1 MDAPAPAQA
10 EMAMVIGNRRVPLAS
25 ARLAGADGN
34 FKEHRLADLSVR
46 RLGADGKLGRT
57 SIWHLLDGKDPWKVP
72 LVDEIKQAIAS
83 LRVKRN
89 SKGTRFGA
97 DGKVLP
103 GIVPI
108 VIRGR
113 EILAED
119 NVQGLRVALGDS
131 LETMNWFLKQVWN
144 DMQNAPGVRR
154 APAEDAFKELY
165 MAETL
170 GKLRAHKRIRHAS
183 YDAHHKRIRVGVHGS
198 RSPLYKHVKQAHT
211 FLAAEDLDGM
221 EDFLAQTVDS
231 IIGELECLDGVP
243 DQELHAPGDQALQAP
258 GQDGAANSEHHAPGE
273 DGAAGQQLHAPGG
286 PHLPP
291 QGDAPGHAERRSAL
305 DADAPGPH
313 LPPQGDAPGHA
324 EGATAHDADAPGP
337 HLPPHGDAPGH
348 DEGIAPFAQAANCDL
363 GFDGA
368 AADPGETSASA
379 QDLANHPGV
388 LGGG

>member
-25 ARLAGADGN
+25 ARLADVDGN
-34 FKEHRLADLSVR
+34 FKEHWLADLSVR
-46 RLGADGKLGRT
+46 RLGADGKLART
-57 SIWHLLDGKDPWKVP
+57 SIWHLLDGRSPWKVP

-83 LRVKRN
+83 LRVKRD
-89 SKGTRFGA
+89 SKGNRFGA

-113 EILAED
+113 EILAE
-119 NVQGLRVALGDS
+119 NHVQGVRVALGDS
-131 LETMNWFLKQVWN
+131 LDTMNWFLKQVWN

-154 APAEDAFKELY
+154 APAEDAFKGLY

-198 RSPLYKHVKQAHT
+198 RSPLCKHVKQAHT

-231 IIGELECLDGVP
+231 IIGELDCEDGVV
-243 DQELHAPGDQALQAP
+243 DQLL
-258 GQDGAANSEHHAPGE
+258 HAPGE
-273 DGAAGQQLHAPGG
+273 DGAADQQLHAPGG
-286 PHLPP
+286 ELH
-291 QGDAPGHAERRSAL
+291 APGE
-305 DADAPGPH
+305 DVVADQEPQAPGEDGAADQELHDPGADGAADQQLH
-313 LPPQGDAPGHA
+313 APGGELH
-324 EGATAHDADAPGP
+324 APGEDVAADQEL
-337 HLPPHGDAPGH
+337 HELNANDNPGA
-348 DEGIAPFAQAANCDL
+348 GIAPLAQ
-363 GFDGA
+363 
-368 AADPGETSASA
+368 
-379 QDLANHPGV
+379 
-388 LGGG
+388 

>member
-34 FKEHRLADLSVR
+34 FNEHRLADLSVR

-113 EILAED
+113 EILAE
-119 NVQGLRVALGDS
+119 NHVQGLRVALGDS
-131 LETMNWFLKQVWN
+131 LDTMNWFLKQVWN

-273 DGAAGQQLHAPGG
+273 DGA
-286 PHLPP
+286 
-291 QGDAPGHAERRSAL
+291 
-305 DADAPGPH
+305 
-313 LPPQGDAPGHA
+313 DAPGHA

-368 AADPGETSASA
+368 AADLGETSASA

>member
-34 FKEHRLADLSVR
+34 FNEHRLADLSVR

-57 SIWHLLDGKDPWKVP
+57 SIWHLLDGKSPWKVP

-108 VIRGR
+108 VIRGQ

-131 LETMNWFLKQVWN
+131 LDTMNWFLKQVWN

-231 IIGELECLDGVP
+231 IIGELECHDGVP
-243 DQELHAPGDQALQAP
+243 DQELHAPGDQALQAPGEDGAADQALQAP

-273 DGAAGQQLHAPGG
+273 DGA
-286 PHLPP
+286 
-291 QGDAPGHAERRSAL
+291 
-305 DADAPGPH
+305 
-313 LPPQGDAPGHA
+313 DAPGHA
-324 EGATAHDADAPGP
+324 EGAAAHDADAPGP

-348 DEGIAPFAQAANCDL
+348 AEGIAPFAQAANCDL

-379 QDLANHPGV
+379 QDLANHRGV